1 MDSSP
6 AASESHQSQT
16 KCGSAEVTTRST
28 ERTAGLKKPLHET
41 WERSVFCSG
50 KPQDV
55 AEFRTMTLT
64 REVVYRYLRRPK
76 RKMYLTGSKAGGP
89 EPSKSYE
96 TKIPDICH
104 ELQGLVSAM
113 RGFGLALMQYFLTL
127 PCCFSPTFGMGLCIL
142 CHWILQVCYLLFGIR
157 VVTVNRLPWI
167 SQDFGLLNDVEIVK
181 DLWGLLK
188 WD

>member
-1 MDSSP
+1 MRARWTLPLQLQRATKARQSVGVLKSLPEALRGQQSSR
-6 AASESHQSQT
+6 SHCM
-16 KCGSAEVTTRST
+16 KR
-28 ERTAGLKKPLHET
+28 
-41 WERSVFCSG
+41 ERSVFCSG

-64 REVVYRYLRRPK
+64 REVVYRDLRRPK

-96 TKIPDICH
+96 TKIPDICY

-142 CHWILQVCYLLFGIR
+142 CHWILQVCHLLFGIR
-157 VVTVNRLPWI
+157 VVTVNRLP
-167 SQDFGLLNDVEIVK
+167 
-181 DLWGLLK
+181 
-188 WD
+188 

>member
-1 MDSSP
+1 M
-6 AASESHQSQT
+6 
-16 KCGSAEVTTRST
+16 V
-28 ERTAGLKKPLHET
+28 
-41 WERSVFCSG
+41 CSG

-64 REVVYRYLRRPK
+64 REVVYRDLRRPK

-113 RGFGLALMQYFLTL
+113 WGFGLALMQCFLTL
-127 PCCFSPTFGMGLCIL
+127 PCGFSPLLEWECIFCAIGYCKYVICFL
-142 CHWILQVCYLLFGIR
+142 ALEWSQLTDCLESHKIL
-157 VVTVNRLPWI
+157 
-167 SQDFGLLNDVEIVK
+167 DF
-181 DLWGLLK
+181 
-188 WD
+188 